1 VHRRLIVFAA
11 LCSLAVSAFA
21 QADHARSYR
30 ALANNDP
37 VYTKLRHIK
46 LGQESVT
53 VQDFTL
59 RRDAGTFIFRSGTF
73 YLLQAVKGKITG
85 AVFVGDGRFLL
96 NPPIEIERRN
106 LALLTHGRAFE
117 EEFSVAVLRF
127 TDGSEQEIRKA
138 ATGGTASTFAEAEHA
153 LRRVQ
158 EELREDLRENLAAR
172 LLEDV
177 MSSKPGGKFTA
188 FVKGR
193 KYSDKV
199 VFDVDPHGSGEASPE
214 EVTLY
219 LWDDRHLGLWAAF
232 HLAREYERGTANS
245 NEQNSAVS
253 VRHQKLE
260 TTIAKN
266 GYLTGNAETTFT
278 ASEDGVRVVP
288 FELYGTLRVRSVTGE
303 NGESL
308 SFIQEDEDEDPD
320 FAVILPRELKE
331 GESYTVTTRYGGK
344 DAVQSEGSGNY
355 YPVAREDWYPSQGFG
370 AYATYEMTFR
380 IPKGMTMVATGI
392 PIGNIDEGNEN
403 VSRWATEVPQGVAGF
418 NFGGFK
424 RATSK
429 PFKEPYVLEAYANA
443 DPPELVRE
451 AKNSSLASTLG
462 TMSTLLL
469 MKKALGE
476 AQLSLDIF
484 TDFFGSIPYQRL
496 AVTQQTATDYGQS
509 WPGLVYLPI
518 SYFFDSTVR
527 HQLGMEDAHGY
538 FKVVGPHEVAHQWW
552 GHLVGFNSYRDQW
565 MSEGFSDMA
574 ASLFLEYV
582 YTKHGLNDYHQFWAD
597 QRKLL
602 LKRNEEGKR
611 PIDVGPVTLGTRLSN
626 ARSGFDT
633 YQCLIYPKGAY
644 ILQMVRFMLRQPSGD
659 PDARF
664 KALMH
669 DFTRTFAN
677 RAAST
682 EDFKAMLER
691 YMTPEMDLDHNHRMD
706 WFFAEYVYGTEY
718 PSYKFRH
725 SFSRD
730 QAGNLFLNFT
740 LTQAN
745 VSERFR
751 MLVPVYLDLGH
762 GQIFRVGSESM
773 IGNQTV
779 EGHILLKGIKRK
791 PKRAVAAYFDD
802 VLGGFDNK

>member
-1 VHRRLIVFAA
+1 LHRYLIVFAA
-11 LCSLAVSAFA
+11 LWSLAAFA
-21 QADHARSYR
+21 AGQANQPQVFR
-30 ALANNDP
+30 ALANNEP
-37 VYTKLRHIK
+37 TYVKLRHIR
-46 LGQESVT
+46 LGEESVT

-59 RRDAGTFIFRSGTF
+59 QRDAGTFIFRSGAF
-73 YLLQAVKGKITG
+73 YFLETVNEKVTG
-85 AVFVGDGRFLL
+85 AVFIGDGRFLL
-96 NPPIEIERRN
+96 TPPIEIERRN
-106 LALLTHGRAFE
+106 LALLTRGSPFE
-117 EEFSVAVLRF
+117 EQFRAAVFRF
-127 TDGSEQEIRKA
+127 TDGSEQEIRAA
-138 ATGGTASTFAEAEHA
+138 ATGGVASTFTEAEGA

-158 EELREDLRENLAAR
+158 QDLREELRENLAAR

-177 MSSKPGGKFTA
+177 MSSQPGGKFTA
-188 FVKGR
+188 FVKGS
-193 KYSDKV
+193 KYSDKI

-219 LWDDRHLGLWAAF
+219 LWDDSHLGLWAAF

-245 NEQNSAVS
+245 NEQNNTVS
-253 VRHQKLE
+253 ISHQKLE

-266 GYLTGNAETTFT
+266 AFLTGKAETTFT
-278 ASEDGVRVVP
+278 ALQDGVRVVP
-288 FELYGTLRVRSVTGE
+288 FELYSTLRVRSVTGE
-303 NGESL
+303 NGEPL
-308 SFIQEDEDEDPD
+308 SFIQEDENEDPD
-320 FAVILPRELKE
+320 FAVILSSELKK

-344 DAVQSEGSGNY
+344 DAVRSEGSGNY
-355 YPVAREDWYPSQGFG
+355 YPVAREDWYPSQGFD
-370 AYATYEMTFR
+370 AYATYEMVFR
-380 IPKGMTMVATGI
+380 IPRGMTMVATGI
-392 PIGNIDEGNEN
+392 PVSNLDEKNEN
-403 VSRWATEVPQGVAGF
+403 VSRWTTQVPQSVAGF
-418 NFGGFK
+418 NFGRFK
-424 RATSK
+424 RATGK
-429 PFKEPYVLEAYANA
+429 PFKQPYVLEAYANA
-443 DPPELVRE
+443 DPPELVRL
-451 AKNSSLASTLG
+451 AQNSSLAATLG
-462 TMSTLLL
+462 TMSTPALL
-469 MKKALGE
+469 KKALAE
-476 AQLSLDIF
+476 AQLAIDLF
-484 TDFFGSIPYQRL
+484 TDFFGEIPYQRL

-574 ASLFLEYV
+574 ASLFLQYV
-582 YTKHGLNDYHQFWAD
+582 YTKHGLDDYHQFWAD

-633 YQCLIYPKGAY
+633 YRCLIYPKGAY

-669 DFTRTFAN
+669 DFSRTFAN
-677 RAAST
+677 RQAST
-682 EDFKAMLER
+682 EDFKAMLEK
-691 YMTPEMDLDHNHRMD
+691 YMTPEMDIEHNHKMD

-730 QAGNLFLNFT
+730 QDGNVVLNFK

-751 MLVPVYLDLGH
+751 MLVPIYLDLGH
-762 GQIFRVGSESM
+762 GQMLRVGSARM
-773 IGNQTV
+773 TGNRTL
-779 EGHILLKGIKRK
+779 ECHIPLKGLKGK

-802 VLGGFDNK
+802 VLGSFENK